1 MPKPETP
8 ERNVLFKAE
17 ENSLSVAVL
26 QYALLLSGKVYEPW
40 RGLLCD
46 RRKVKWCKVSKAMG
60 GEVGWLI

>member
-26 QYALLLSGKVYEPW
+26 QYALCFQGKCMN
-40 RGLLCD
+40 RGEASYVIAE
-46 RRKVKWCKVSKAMG
+46 K
-60 GEVGWLI
+60 